1 MSPRRQILKLKLAA
15 MLGLNASF
23 DADCD
28 GLLMPPP
35 LLSSSRERQLGEFAL
50 IDPYTNFFVTGFRF
64 DLSAEEVI
72 EFCDEYRRD

>member
-1 MSPRRQILKLKLAA
+1 
-15 MLGLNASF
+15 ML
-23 DADCD
+23 
-28 GLLMPPP
+28 PP

-72 EFCDEYRRD
+72 EFCDEYGRD